1 MVSKTVFGQ
10 SVKTCRTRV
19 RRFSTDPLYDETFAL
34 KAYHQTRTALIT
46 VYNWARGVEGRRLG
60 QVEVEVQEPRNRRPR
75 WHRLRDARGRRLREV
90 GVRRVRVRLDGALRE
105 RLERA
110 LLELVQVDE
119 HVDLAIVVDAY
130 AEASTCLLYTSPSP
144 RDRG

>member
-19 RRFSTDPLYDETFAL
+19 RRFSTDPLYDETFSL
-34 KAYHQTRTALIT
+34 KAYQQTRTALVT

-75 WHRLRDARGRRLREV
+75 WHRLRDARGRRV
-90 GVRRVRVRLDGALRE
+90 GDVRLRVACDPLGEGELGLTITNNALK
-105 RLERA
+105 A
-110 LLELVQVDE
+110 CLVF
-119 HVDLAIVVDAY
+119 L
-130 AEASTCLLYTSPSP
+130 
-144 RDRG
+144 

>member
-19 RRFSTDPLYDETFAL
+19 RRFSTDPLYDETFSL
-34 KAYHQTRTALIT
+34 KAYHQTRTALVT

-75 WHRLRDARGRRLREV
+75 WHRRRL
-90 GVRRVRVRLDGALRE
+90 A
-105 RLERA
+105 A
-110 LLELVQVDE
+110 QW
-119 HVDLAIVVDAY
+119 
-130 AEASTCLLYTSPSP
+130 PSP
-144 RDRG
+144 RAQRRPQGSRSRLPRLRR